1 MLFIAP
7 KEEMYT
13 QLTIPKVYTN
23 ISYTITFHTFYG
35 TYGRNVFPNYTQA
48 IQKLFMLFIAP
59 MDEMYSP
66 IIPKVSNIVFNTFHI
81 T

>member
-13 QLTIPKVYTN
+13 QLNITKVYTN

-35 TYGRNVFPNYTQA
+35 TYGRNVFPNYTEA
-48 IQKLFMLFIAP
+48 IK
-59 MDEMYSP
+59 
-66 IIPKVSNIVFNTFHI
+66 KTFHAFHSTYGRNVFPNYTQGI
-81 T
+81 QYIF